1 METPLN
7 IGFVGLG
14 WGAHVAGMLASGPA
28 SRLFNVAAACDM
40 DAQRLAEFAAR
51 HRVKTHAG
59 LDALL
64 ADRDVPVIGLF
75 SGPAGRA
82 GLLRRIIRAGK
93 DVMTTKPFELDPAA
107 ARGVLEEA
115 RALGR
120 VIHVNS
126 PPPEPPRYIGQIL
139 RWQRG
144 HDLGRPV
151 SCRGEMLASYHEKAD
166 GRWLDDP
173 ALCPAAPVFRIG
185 IYTLNDLLRLFGPV
199 AAVSVMG
206 SRVRTGRPT
215 PDNAQLG
222 LLFANGALGSVHASF
237 CVDDG
242 QHYAN
247 ALTLHYERGTITRN
261 ILPAAYGRA
270 EWRTQLRLVATR
282 KTAGPDGRGGA
293 EVFTEDWESDEASG
307 SYEWQA
313 FHDAI
318 TGRRTIAMPV
328 DEIVGATA
336 VVAAMARAER
346 SGAVERVVVP

>member
-1 METPLN
+1 MTQETPLN

-14 WGAHVAGMLASGPA
+14 WGAHIAGTLASGPA
-28 SRLFNVAAACDM
+28 SRLFKVAAGCDT
-40 DAQRLAEFAAR
+40 DARRLADFSAR
-51 HRVKTHAG
+51 HRVKTFAG
-59 LDALL
+59 LDELL
-64 ADRDVPVIGLF
+64 ADRDVPVLGLF

-82 GLLRRIIRAGK
+82 ALLRRIIRAGK

-107 ARGVLEEA
+107 ARAVLEEA

-139 RWQRG
+139 KWRRG

-151 SCRGEMLASYHEKAD
+151 SCHGENLAAYHEKAD

-173 ALCPAAPVFRIG
+173 ARCPVAPVFRIG

-199 AAVSVMG
+199 SAVNVMTG
-206 SRVRTGRPT
+206 RIRTGRPT
-215 PDNAQLG
+215 PDNAWLG
-222 LLFANGALGSVHASF
+222 LRFAGGAIGGIHASF

-247 ALTLHYERGTITRN
+247 TLTLHYERGTITRN
-261 ILPAAYGRA
+261 LLPAAYGKA
-270 EWRTQLRLVATR
+270 EQRTHLRLVRPAATQ
-282 KTAGPDGRGGA
+282 AGP
-293 EVFTEDWESDEASG
+293 EVVIENWESDEASG

-318 TGRRTIAMPV
+318 TGRRTIGMPV
-328 DEIVGATA
+328 EEIVNATA
-336 VVAAMARAER
+336 VAAAMARAER
-346 SGAVERVVVP
+346 SGATEPVIMP

>member
-1 METPLN
+1 MNAPLN

-14 WGAHVAGMLASGPA
+14 WGAHIAGTLASGPA
-28 SRLFNVAAACDM
+28 SRLFTVAAVCDT
-40 DAQRLAEFAAR
+40 DARRRAEFSAR
-51 HRVKTHAG
+51 HRVKAYTG
-59 LDALL
+59 LDDLL

-82 GLLRRIIRAGK
+82 ELLRRIIRAGK

-107 ARGVLEEA
+107 ARSVLEEA

-126 PPPEPPRYIGQIL
+126 PPPEAPRYIAQIL
-139 RWQRG
+139 QWRRG

-151 SCRGEMLASYHEKAD
+151 SCHGENLATYHEKAD

-199 AAVSVMG
+199 SAVNVMT
-206 SRVRTGRPT
+206 SRIRTGRPT

-222 LLFANGALGSVHASF
+222 LFFASGAIGSVHASF

-261 ILPAAYGRA
+261 ILPAGYGKA
-270 EWRTQLRLVATR
+270 GQRTHLRLVRSAVT
-282 KTAGPDGRGGA
+282 KDGP
-293 EVFTEDWESDEASG
+293 EVVVENWESGEASG

-313 FHDAI
+313 FHDAV
-318 TGRRTIAMPV
+318 TGRRKIEMPV
-328 DEIVGATA
+328 DEIVNATA

-346 SGAVERVVVP
+346 SGATERVFLP